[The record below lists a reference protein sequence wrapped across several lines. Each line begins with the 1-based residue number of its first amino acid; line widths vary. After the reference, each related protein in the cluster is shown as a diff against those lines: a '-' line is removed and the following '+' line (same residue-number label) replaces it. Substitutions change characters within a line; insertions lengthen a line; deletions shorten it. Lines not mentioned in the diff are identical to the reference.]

1 MQTNFN
7 NVKLI
12 FSEHPNIRGRGLG
25 IRRIK
30 RNKTYTPEQLAWA
43 VEAVKSGRC
52 TIRHAQNTFGVP
64 RSTIF
69 GVLYRMKKQLASSY
83 QNQQDFGTQQ

>member
-1 MQTNFN
+1 M
-7 NVKLI
+7 
-12 FSEHPNIRGRGLG
+12 
-25 IRRIK
+25 
-30 RNKTYTPEQLAWA
+30 
-43 VEAVKSGRC
+43 EAVKSGRC

-69 GVLYRMKKQLASSY
+69 GVLYRMKKQLATSY

>member
-1 MQTNFN
+1 MG
-7 NVKLI
+7 V
-12 FSEHPNIRGRGLG
+12 
-25 IRRIK
+25 RRIK

-43 VEAVKSGRC
+43 VEAVRSGQC

-69 GVLYRMKKQLASSY
+69 GTLYRMKKQLTSLY
-83 QNQQDFGTQQ
+83 QNQQDFGTHQ